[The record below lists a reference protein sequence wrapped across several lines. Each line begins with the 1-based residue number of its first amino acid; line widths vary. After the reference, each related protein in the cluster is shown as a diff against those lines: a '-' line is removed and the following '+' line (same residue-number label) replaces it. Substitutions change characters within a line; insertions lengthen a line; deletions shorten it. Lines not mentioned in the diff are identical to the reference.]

1 MERMVNR
8 RLMQF
13 LEDGK
18 YLDNRQFAFR
28 QGFGTSGYLGSLSET
43 IWRAVDS
50 GHHIDIGI
58 LDIAKAYNS
67 VWREGVLR
75 QLLDWGVKGRLGVFL
90 QDYLANRKFRVGIGG
105 CQSDEFVE
113 VNGVPQGSAL
123 AVTLF
128 LVSVNS
134 MFQCLPRDVYAF
146 MYADDIVIVVSGRRV
161 RPVRRK
167 IQTAV
172 NAIGRWA
179 ESVGFSIAAEKCS
192 ITHCCNTHHVATGV
206 PVKLGSVNIPF
217 RREPKILGV
226 TIDRK
231 FCFIP
236 HFRRIK
242 QECES
247 RLRLLRTISSRHPR
261 WNRLTG
267 LNISRAL
274 INSRIFY
281 GVEATCTN
289 RSGLTSVLAPLYN
302 RSVRLCSNLLPGTP
316 ATDACVE
323 AGVLPFRWIVAVTI
337 IKRALSYLE
346 KTTGNDCVLLQVSK
360 EIHRSF
366 TGTDLPKLARLH
378 RVCKRPWFESGLS
391 IDTSLASSR
400 GANPNSSV
408 ATAKFA
414 ELVNTRFTHHMQVFT
429 DGSKCN
435 NSVGIGISG
444 IGRGLCLKM
453 PKLCS
458 VFSAEAAAIAHAVG
472 RVPANTPVV
481 IFTDSLSVLSA
492 LEAGESRHPFIQA
505 IEVNCAAMTTLC
517 WVLGHSNIHGNE
529 RADTL
534 AAVGRSAQAFATDTV
549 PAADI
554 FKNFKNETIIHFTRH
569 WRSSTGLL
577 SKVKGDLN
585 RWNDRDDRREQ
596 RVLSR
601 LRARH
606 TRVTHAHTITRCDP
620 PICTTCNTRLTVEHM
635 LINCAEYHDLREHY
649 QLSTSIRDVLSNDP
663 VREEVLLSFLKD
675 AGLFWEI

>member
-28 QGFGTSGYLGSLSET
+28 QGFGTSVYLGSLSDT
-43 IWRAVDS
+43 IWCAIDS
-50 GHHIDIGI
+50 GQHVDIAI

-67 VWREGVLR
+67 VWRAGVLR
-75 QLLDWGVKGRLGVFL
+75 QLRDWGIKGRLGLFL
-90 QDYLANRKFRVGIGG
+90 QDYLADRKFRVGIGG

-134 MFQCLPRDVYAF
+134 VFHCLPRDVYVF
-146 MYADDIVIVVSGRRV
+146 VYADDIVIAVSGRSIRL
-161 RPVRRK
+161 VRRK

-179 ESVGFSIAAEKCS
+179 ESVGFSIAAEKCA
-192 ITHCCNTHHVATGV
+192 ITHCCNSHHVATGV

-231 FCFIP
+231 FSFAP
-236 HFRRIK
+236 HFRRTK

-261 WNRLTG
+261 WNRHTG

-289 RSGLTSVLAPLYN
+289 RSGLISVLAPLYN

-346 KTTGNDCVLLQVSK
+346 KTTGNDCVLLQVTK
-360 EIHRSF
+360 EIYRSF
-366 TGTDLPKLARLH
+366 VGTDFPKLARLH
-378 RVCKRPWFESGLS
+378 RVWFERRIN
-391 IDTSLASSR
+391 IDTSLASTL
-400 GANPNSSV
+400 GANPSSSV

-414 ELVNTRFTHHMQVFT
+414 ELVNTRFLHHMRVFT

-435 NSVGIGISG
+435 DSVGIGVSG

-458 VFSAEAAAIAHAVG
+458 VFLAEATAIAHAVC
-472 RVPANTPVV
+472 RVPAHIPVV
-481 IFTDSLSVLSA
+481 VFADSLSVLSA
-492 LEAGESRHPFIQA
+492 LEAGKSRHPFIQA
-505 IEVNCAAMTTLC
+505 IEINCTPMTTLC
-517 WVLGHSNIHGNE
+517 WVPGHSNIHGNE

-534 AAVGRSAQAFATDTV
+534 AAAGRSAQAFATDTV

-554 FKNFKNETIIHFTRH
+554 FKNFKNEAIVHFTRH

-577 SKVKGDLN
+577 SKVKGDLT
-585 RWNDRDDRREQ
+585 RWNDRDNRREQ

-620 PICTTCNTRLTVEHM
+620 PICTTCDTRLRQGA
-635 LINCAEYHDLREHY
+635 N
-649 QLSTSIRDVLSNDP
+649 
-663 VREEVLLSFLKD
+663 
-675 AGLFWEI
+675 